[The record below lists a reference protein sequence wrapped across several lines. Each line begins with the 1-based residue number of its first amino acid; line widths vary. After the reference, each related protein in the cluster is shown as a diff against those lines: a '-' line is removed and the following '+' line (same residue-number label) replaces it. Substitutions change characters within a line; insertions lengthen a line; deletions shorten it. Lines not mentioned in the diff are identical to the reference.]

1 MTGAS
6 ASDEKKKPE
15 IDFSTTRFVAYT
27 EGLCAQVMHVGP
39 YDEEPATIE
48 LLENFIL
55 QEGYQ
60 NDIGDGRLHHEIYLG
75 DPRRTKPENLRTVLR
90 HPVKK
95 E

>member
-1 MTGAS
+1 
-6 ASDEKKKPE
+6 
-15 IDFSTTRFVAYT
+15 
-27 EGLCAQVMHVGP
+27 MHVGP